1 MNVSIVVSEAGVDPS
16 VVPVGPAV
24 VNVQKSNL
32 SVQTSTN
39 DKCILH
45 YITYY
50 ISHLN
55 RMLDYWIWHGF
66 ALMV

>member
-39 DKCILH
+39 DIKMINVFYIILH
-45 YITYY
+45 TTFL
-50 ISHLN
+50 ISHFSHVRL
-55 RMLDYWIWHGF
+55 LDL
-66 ALMV
+66 A